1 MILQELRSLAERENL
16 IDDPDFQP
24 KTVRWII
31 SIGPDGRF
39 LGVSETQGQVSAPDN
54 PKAKPKKPKPKV
66 YQVPRQPDRTSG
78 QFTYFLVDKADY
90 VLGFDPDDAPNKRE
104 KLDNAR
110 RLFIERIE
118 IASSIVPE
126 EPSLKAVLSFL
137 NNDEERKK
145 CIEQIRSSAESNNL
159 FMFLY
164 FDSSE
169 DESSLVHERPRVKI
183 AWKRMSQ
190 MGRQSGG
197 VKNRAKNGGQKRS
210 KSDANSEEFEALSSQ
225 CLICGNNAPPVD
237 KHPQIK
243 KIPGGSTSGV
253 ALVCFNSKAF
263 ESHGFDGNQ
272 NAPVCESCA
281 IQYTTALNRLFDS
294 NYVDPQGKVL
304 PRRNIK
310 LSSDTSV
317 VFWASKE
324 SEFANEFGALEPED
338 ASKIEDLYRSLHH
351 GKRYILDDPALFH
364 ALVVTGGKGRA
375 VLRGYHQSTVSE
387 VANSI
392 ISFLDDIDLV
402 PRHPGAPRYPKMSW
416 LVRSLAAQGKLEN
429 VPPNIAGEFFLAIL
443 SGPNSIIP
451 RSILMKAVERIHTEP
466 DNPDRNQHKHTRERV
481 ALVRISLNRLFRS
494 GDQFLRSLIQQEI
507 PPMLDPSCR
516 NNAYCLGR
524 LFAVLEKLQG
534 ESVGAVNAT
543 ITDRFYGAA
552 SATPAAVFGSLLRK
566 AQHHLAKMN
575 GPFYDKKI
583 QEILILLD
591 PENAFPSTLGL
602 DQQGLFALGYYQQR
616 HDLWTSK
623 ADKSAQVV
631 DQTESASI
639 A

>member
-1 MILQELRSLAERENL
+1 MILQELRSLADRENL

-39 LGVSETQGQVSAPDN
+39 LGASETQGQESAPDN
-54 PKAKPKKPKPKV
+54 PKAKPKKPKPKI
-66 YQVPRQPDRTSG
+66 YQVPRQPGRTSG
-78 QFTYFLVDKADY
+78 PLSYFLVDKAEY
-90 VLGFDPDDAPNKRE
+90 VLGFDPDDNPKKRE
-104 KLDNAR
+104 KLNYHKQ
-110 RLFIERIE
+110 LFIEEIE
-118 IASSIVPE
+118 LVQQFVPD
-126 EPSLKAVLSFL
+126 EPSLKAVIAFL
-137 NNDEERKK
+137 LNDDQLIQCVDQIRESAANNDLLMF
-145 CIEQIRSSAESNNL
+145 SYHDSYESGG
-159 FMFLY
+159 
-164 FDSSE
+164 
-169 DESSLVHERPRVKI
+169 SLVHDRPEVKL
-183 AWKRMSQ
+183 AW
-190 MGRQSGG
+190 
-197 VKNRAKNGGQKRS
+197 NKRS
-210 KSDANSEEFEALSSQ
+210 RMVGKTTEIANESQKPKAVESKRLTDETADHRIKTSQ
-225 CLICGNNAPPVD
+225 CLICGLDAPPVD

-253 ALVCFNSKAF
+253 ALVSFNSKAF

-294 NYVDPQGKVL
+294 NYVDPRGKNL

-324 SEFANEFGALEPED
+324 SAFEDEFGALEPED
-338 ASKIEDLYRSLHH
+338 ASKIEDLYRSLHQ
-351 GKRYILDDPALFH
+351 GKRYVLDDPAHFH
-364 ALVVTGGKGRA
+364 ALVVTGGQGRA
-375 VLRGYHQSTVSE
+375 VLRGYHHSTVSE

-416 LVRSLAAQGKLEN
+416 LVRSLAVQGKLEN

-443 SGPNSIIP
+443 SGPHTIIP

-466 DNPDRNQHKHTRERV
+466 ENPDRNQHKHTRERV
-481 ALVRISLNRLFRS
+481 ALVRISLNRLFRA
-494 GDQFLRSLIQQEI
+494 GDRILRSLIQQEI

-534 ESVGAVNAT
+534 ESVGA
-543 ITDRFYGAA
+543 DR
-552 SATPAAVFGSLLRK
+552 
-566 AQHHLAKMN
+566 
-575 GPFYDKKI
+575 
-583 QEILILLD
+583 
-591 PENAFPSTLGL
+591 
-602 DQQGLFALGYYQQR
+602 
-616 HDLWTSK
+616 
-623 ADKSAQVV
+623 KSVV
-631 DQTESASI
+631 
-639 A
+639 